1 MVRNIGRILDAGRP
15 ERPGAQIA
23 ARSPGSG
30 SRAWPRGAR
39 MTPMSTASVLTRYRA
54 QQRRTVRRAIR
65 REAVRLR
72 DRRRIAAMAILIVL
86 FAAACAA
93 IWARGDVA
101 GADARAYWA
110 AVRLWLDG
118 GDPYHP
124 TGPFL
129 PYVYAPWMLPLFI
142 PWAMLPWEVA
152 WFAWRGA
159 SLLLLLWSIRWAYAR
174 RPLPTAILAAILWI
188 PIEANID
195 TGNVNLL
202 LAVAL
207 FGAQFLGGR
216 LGGLI
221 WGLAT
226 WMKWVPAL
234 VWPVLP
240 AQARRYG
247 LVWLAMAGLLSL
259 AMLPLTI
266 IQLQALF
273 GFGRRP
279 IRADYLV
286 YVWSAVPWWWR
297 LEQPFA
303 FLRPAAWRAVWGHA
317 RARTGLWGRAFR
329 TSPGATA
336 ARARARLGAAVARF
350 LGLQPVATAPTR
362 RDKPA
367 KARRSVEIG
376 D

>member
-1 MVRNIGRILDAGRP
+1 
-15 ERPGAQIA
+15 
-23 ARSPGSG
+23 
-30 SRAWPRGAR
+30 
-39 MTPMSTASVLTRYRA
+39 MSTASVLTRYRV
-54 QQRRTVRRAIR
+54 QHGGTVRRAVR

-93 IWARGDVA
+93 IWARGEVA

-142 PWAMLPWEVA
+142 PWAVLPWEVA
-152 WFAWRGA
+152 WFAWRGS
-159 SLLLLLWSIRWAYAR
+159 SLLLLLWTIRWAYAR

-188 PIEANID
+188 PIGANID

-202 LAVAL
+202 LAMAL
-207 FGAQFLGGR
+207 FGAQFLDGR
-216 LGGLI
+216 VGGLV

-234 VWPVLP
+234 VWLVLP
-240 AQARRYG
+240 ARARGFG
-247 LVWLAMAGLLSL
+247 LVWLALAGLLSL

-273 GFGRRP
+273 GFTHRP
-279 IRADYLV
+279 VRADYLI
-286 YVWSAVPWWWR
+286 YVWAAVPWWWR
-297 LEQPFA
+297 LDHPFA
-303 FLRPAAWRAVWGHA
+303 FLRPSAWRAALGRAGA
-317 RARTGLWGRAFR
+317 RARLWGRAFR
-329 TSPGATA
+329 TAPSATA
-336 ARARARLGAAVARF
+336 IRARARLAVAVARF
-350 LGLQPVATAPTR
+350 LGLRPAPVAPSR
-362 RDKPA
+362 RGTPA
-367 KARRSVEIG
+367 AARRSIEIG

>member
-1 MVRNIGRILDAGRP
+1 
-15 ERPGAQIA
+15 
-23 ARSPGSG
+23 
-30 SRAWPRGAR
+30 
-39 MTPMSTASVLTRYRA
+39 MSTASALTRYRA
-54 QQRRTVRRAIR
+54 RHDGTVRRAIR
-65 REAVRLR
+65 REALRLR

-152 WFAWRGA
+152 WFAWRGS
-159 SLLLLLWSIRWAYAR
+159 SLLLLLWTIRWAYAR

-202 LAVAL
+202 LAVVL

-216 LGGLI
+216 LGGLV

-226 WMKWVPAL
+226 WMKWVPAFL
-234 VWPVLP
+234 WLVLP
-240 AQARRYG
+240 PRARAYG
-247 LVWLAMAGLLSL
+247 LVWLALAGLLSL

-266 IQLQALF
+266 IQLQVLF
-273 GFGRRP
+273 GFTQRP

-286 YVWSAVPWWWR
+286 YVWAAVPWWWR
-297 LEQPFA
+297 LEHPFA
-303 FLRPAAWRAVWGHA
+303 FLRPSTWQQAFGRALA
-317 RARTGLWGRAFR
+317 RAGLWGRAFR
-329 TSPGATA
+329 TAPSATA
-336 ARARARLGAAVARF
+336 TRARARLSAGVNVF
-350 LGLQPVATAPTR
+350 LGLHAPAHEASR
-362 RDKPA
+362 RGRPSA
-367 KARRSVEIG
+367 ARRSIEIG